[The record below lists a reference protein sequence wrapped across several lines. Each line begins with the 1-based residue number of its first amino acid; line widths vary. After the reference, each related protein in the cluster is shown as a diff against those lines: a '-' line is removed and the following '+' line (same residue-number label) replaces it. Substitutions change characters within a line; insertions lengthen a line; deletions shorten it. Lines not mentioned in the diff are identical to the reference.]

1 MRCISPS
8 LPHLQRQP
16 DGPHASFAK
25 VAPRGDDSKAPE
37 RPGSSSTARIP
48 NTYAELQDSTGTVQ
62 SSNNDGKY
70 KALRPHEKFHEGA
83 QDTLETAALIRRQLD
98 AGSYY
103 IMVRGNGGGDTG
115 KYTLYVRVGD
125 VPDAMF
131 RNGTEVAVSVSSW
144 GAPTAGGLYKPPA
157 GYEAAVVRGVTEG
170 FDGKGTV
177 YVWASGNN
185 ARDETSDAN
194 GYPTSWRFEHANFDG
209 GLNHYT
215 SVAVCAVDY
224 FDQVPWYSELGA
236 NLWVCGPGGG
246 GRLLDEDFLAPEV
259 MTTTMANRYATI
271 TGTSAAAPMVGG
283 GVDAGAVVALADGW
297 TLLPEFKNV
306 EVESDKLNRSPRGI
320 WSDGV
325 TIWVSDD
332 GAKRLFAYRVEAG
345 VLVRYEVE
353 EFTFRSL
360 LKAGNGSPRGIWSD
374 GDIMYVV
381 DDQDDKVYTYNIPDA
396 IIALLSSLTLSD
408 IEIGDFS
415 PGRLTYITLA
425 DTGATVTTVEAIA
438 TQAAATVVITPSD
451 ADGDPENG
459 HQANLEAERAI
470 SITVTSE
477 DGSRTTTHRVLVSKA
492 ACLDGLA
499 NERLSEVTFV
509 GGSLDD
515 LGHCARE
522 LGVVAFFYWTGESW
536 LLYAPDAPEYLSRQ
550 FRSNF
555 EAGIP
560 VGASFIAAT
569 TGDGRTD
576 N

>member
-1 MRCISPS
+1 
-8 LPHLQRQP
+8 
-16 DGPHASFAK
+16 
-25 VAPRGDDSKAPE
+25 
-37 RPGSSSTARIP
+37 
-48 NTYAELQDSTGTVQ
+48 
-62 SSNNDGKY
+62 
-70 KALRPHEKFHEGA
+70 
-83 QDTLETAALIRRQLD
+83 
-98 AGSYY
+98 
-103 IMVRGNGGGDTG
+103 MVRGNGGGNTG
-115 KYTLYVRVGD
+115 KYTLYVRVAD

-157 GYEAAVVRGVTEG
+157 GYEATVVRGVTEG

-177 YVWASGNN
+177 YGWASGNN

-194 GYPTSWRFEHANFDG
+194 GYATSWHFEHANFDG

-246 GRLLDEDFLAPEV
+246 GRLLDEDFLAPDV
-259 MTTTMANRYATI
+259 LTTTMANRYATI

-283 GVDAGAVVALADGW
+283 GVDAGAVVAPADGW

-306 EVESDKLNRSPRGI
+306 EVESDKLSRSPRGI
-320 WSDGV
+320 C
-325 TIWVSDD
+325 
-332 GAKRLFAYRVEAG
+332 
-345 VLVRYEVE
+345 
-353 EFTFRSL
+353 
-360 LKAGNGSPRGIWSD
+360 SD

-381 DDQDDKVYTYNIPDA
+381 DDQDDKVYSYNIPDA

-415 PGRLTYITLA
+415 PGRFTCITLA
-425 DTGATVTTVEAIA
+425 DTGATFTTVEAIA
-438 TQAAATVVITPSD
+438 TQEAATVVITPSD

-459 HQANLEAERAI
+459 HQANLEAETAI

-477 DGSRTTTHRVLVSKA
+477 DGSRTTTYRVLVSKA
-492 ACLDGLA
+492 ACLDGLG

-550 FRSNF
+550 FRSNL